1 MPAADDIETRL
12 AIVERDVTQLREQ
25 LALTISDAGA
35 ARMLAA
41 GADHDVSEVRAELRA
56 HTQALN
62 ALRETQLEQGREMR
76 EGFAEQG
83 RRIDEQGQKIDE
95 QTRRID
101 EQGQKIDEQTRRIDE
116 QTREMREGFAT
127 LATGMA
133 QITTLLTNLAGTE
146 GLR

>member
-83 RRIDEQGQKIDE
+83 RRIDEQGQ
-95 QTRRID
+95 R
-101 EQGQKIDEQTRRIDE
+101 IDEQTRRIDE

>member
-62 ALRETQLEQGREMR
+62 ALRETQLEQGRK
-76 EGFAEQG
+76 
-83 RRIDEQGQKIDE
+83 IDEQG
-95 QTRRID
+95 
-101 EQGQKIDEQTRRIDE
+101 
-116 QTREMREGFAT
+116 REMREGFAT

-133 QITTLLTNLAGTE
+133 QITALLTNLGESE